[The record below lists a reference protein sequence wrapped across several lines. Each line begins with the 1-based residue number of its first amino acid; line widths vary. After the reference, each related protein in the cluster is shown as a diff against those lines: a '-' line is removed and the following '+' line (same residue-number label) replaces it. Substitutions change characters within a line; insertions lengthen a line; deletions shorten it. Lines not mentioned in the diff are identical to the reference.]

1 MSDFYALTVNDIDGQ
16 PVPLSDFEGSVC
28 LIVNV
33 ASQCGLT
40 NQYDGLRALQEQHQ
54 GDPFKVLA
62 FPCNQFGRQEPGSNE
77 EIKAFAN
84 ERYRVNFPM
93 FDKIEVNGG
102 GACPLYQWLKGST
115 DDNGDI
121 KWNFAKFLISA
132 TGDVVG
138 RFGPQVTPEELAQTI
153 AEEIERA
160 RS

>member
-1 MSDFYALTVNDIDGQ
+1 
-16 PVPLSDFEGSVC
+16 
-28 LIVNV
+28 
-33 ASQCGLT
+33 
-40 NQYDGLRALQEQHQ
+40 
-54 GDPFKVLA
+54 
-62 FPCNQFGRQEPGSNE
+62 
-77 EIKAFAN
+77 
-84 ERYRVNFPM
+84 M